1 MNRKRLSLCI
11 LVLISICVLLAA
23 CDHGLRYVQMDIV
36 ELPQKLIY
44 STQDTALDLTGGVVS
59 LTVAEGTKS
68 EKGMDAYPAAGE
80 GEYGVFSD
88 VDFTKPGTYDVVI
101 TQCEGVSC
109 VFQIQV
115 VDPAA

>member
-1 MNRKRLSLCI
+1 MNRKQLFLCI
-11 LVLISICVLLAA
+11 LVIISICALLAA
-23 CDHGLRYVQMDIV
+23 CDHGLKYVQMDIV
-36 ELPQKLIY
+36 ELPQKLTY
-44 STQDTALDLTGGVVS
+44 STEDTALDLTGGVVS

-68 EKGMDAYPAAGE
+68 EKGMDAYPAAEE

-101 TQCEGVSC
+101 TQCEGVSS